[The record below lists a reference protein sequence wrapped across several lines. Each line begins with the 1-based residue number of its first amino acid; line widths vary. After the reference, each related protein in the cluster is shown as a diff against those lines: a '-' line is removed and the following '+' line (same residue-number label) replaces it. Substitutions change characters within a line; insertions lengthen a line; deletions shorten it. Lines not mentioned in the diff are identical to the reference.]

1 MTAQTPQ
8 QNDSD
13 NHSTETFPTE
23 QELREQLIRWQAHL
37 DLIVRYVAVHAT
49 VPAPRRYNRTYAGN
63 PRTSTANRRS
73 ISASLREIKRSLNRR
88 VDESLPELPV
98 KPPRPSGVT
107 RAVSVSIARRLA
119 ELDIPQAPTRDQLDG
134 ELYTAAFDTWEGLVR
149 HWLDILQTENQAEAL
164 EAHADMDLVAQV
176 IVEEFPGVGA
186 FMSQGA
192 VSVAAKDTAKSLISD
207 TWEAYKKTKR
217 QTIDAPRTNNDI
229 AAFLAGE

>member
-1 MTAQTPQ
+1 MDYT
-8 QNDSD
+8 DD
-13 NHSTETFPTE
+13 FPDE
-23 QELREQLIRWQAHL
+23 QDVQEQLSRWQTHL
-37 DLIVRYVAVHAT
+37 DLIERYVAVHAT

-63 PRTSTANRRS
+63 PRTATANRRS

-88 VDESLPELPV
+88 VDESLPTLPV
-98 KPPRPSGVT
+98 KPPRVAGVT

-119 ELDIPQAPTRDQLDG
+119 ELDIPVAPTRDQLDG
-134 ELYTAAFDTWEGLVR
+134 ELYNAAFDTWEGLVR

-164 EAHADMDLVAQV
+164 EAHADMDMVAQV

-186 FMSQGA
+186 FMSQGS
-192 VSVAAKDTAKSLISD
+192 VSVAAKDTAKALISD
-207 TWEAYKKTKR
+207 TWEAYKKNKR

>member
-1 MTAQTPQ
+1 MDYT
-8 QNDSD
+8 DD
-13 NHSTETFPTE
+13 FIDE
-23 QELREQLIRWQAHL
+23 QDVQEQLSRWRAHL
-37 DLIVRYVAVHAT
+37 DLIERYVAVHAT
-49 VPAPRRYNRTYAGN
+49 VPAPRRYNRTYAGK
-63 PRTSTANRRS
+63 PRTATANRRS

-88 VDESLPELPV
+88 VDESLPTWPV
-98 KPPRPSGVT
+98 KPPRPAGVT

-119 ELDIPQAPTRDQLDG
+119 ELDIPVALTRDQLDG

>member
-1 MTAQTPQ
+1 MDYTDDFA
-8 QNDSD
+8 N
-13 NHSTETFPTE
+13 E
-23 QELREQLIRWQAHL
+23 QDVQEQLSRWRAHL
-37 DLIVRYVAVHAT
+37 DLIERYVAVHAS

-63 PRTSTANRRS
+63 PRTATANRRS

-88 VDESLPELPV
+88 VDESLPTLPV

-119 ELDIPQAPTRDQLDG
+119 ELDIPVALTRDQLDG
-134 ELYTAAFDTWEGLVR
+134 ELYNAAFDTWEGLVR

-207 TWEAYKKTKR
+207 TWEAYKKNKR

>member
-1 MTAQTPQ
+1 MDYTDDFA
-8 QNDSD
+8 N
-13 NHSTETFPTE
+13 E
-23 QELREQLIRWQAHL
+23 QDVQEQLSRWRAHL
-37 DLIVRYVAVHAT
+37 DLIERYVAVHAS

-63 PRTSTANRRS
+63 PRTATANRRS

-88 VDESLPELPV
+88 VDESLPTWPV
-98 KPPRPSGVT
+98 KPPRPAGVT

-119 ELDIPQAPTRDQLDG
+119 ELDIPVAPTRDQLDG
-134 ELYTAAFDTWEGLVR
+134 ELYNAAFDTWEGLVR
-149 HWLDILQTENQAEAL
+149 HWLDMLQTENQAEAL

-176 IVEEFPGVGA
+176 IVDEFPGVGA
-186 FMSQGA
+186 FMSQGH

-207 TWEAYKKTKR
+207 TWEAYKKNKR

>member
-1 MTAQTPQ
+1 MDYTDDFA
-8 QNDSD
+8 N
-13 NHSTETFPTE
+13 E
-23 QELREQLIRWQAHL
+23 QDVQEQLSRWRAHL
-37 DLIVRYVAVHAT
+37 DLIERYVAVHAT

-63 PRTSTANRRS
+63 PRTATANRRS

-98 KPPRPSGVT
+98 KPPRPTGVT

-119 ELDIPQAPTRDQLDG
+119 ELDIPVAPTRDQLDG
-134 ELYTAAFDTWEGLVR
+134 ELYNAAFDTWEGLVR

-207 TWEAYKKTKR
+207 TWEAYKKNKR
-217 QTIDAPRTNNDI
+217 QTIDAPKTNNDI

>member
-1 MTAQTPQ
+1 MDYT
-8 QNDSD
+8 DD
-13 NHSTETFPTE
+13 FVDE
-23 QELREQLIRWQAHL
+23 QDVQEQLSRWWAHL
-37 DLIVRYVAVHAT
+37 DLIERYVAVHAS

-63 PRTSTANRRS
+63 PRTATANRRS

-88 VDESLPELPV
+88 VDESLPTLSV
-98 KPPRPSGVT
+98 KPPRVAGVT

-119 ELDIPQAPTRDQLDG
+119 ELDIPVAPTRDQLDG
-134 ELYTAAFDTWEGLVR
+134 ELYSAAFDTWEGLVR

-186 FMSQGA
+186 FISQGS
-192 VSVAAKDTAKSLISD
+192 VSVAAKDTAKALISD
-207 TWEAYKKTKR
+207 TWEAYKKNKR